1 VSLSFISP
9 RGSLERRWIEFAL
22 LRDNVQ
28 HHLENGVPSPA
39 FANLHRIT
47 EALGGKELELPAKAF
62 REELL
67 KAEPLLKRPV
77 ADLAISLR
85 TRTVVER
92 LWPIPPGA
100 ETKLLKD
107 TPSTSVLDGR
117 ERELAD
123 VFGVLLFGLLRLTE
137 GAADG
142 DGHLTRAAR
151 HA

>member
-28 HHLENGVPSPA
+28 HHLEGGVPTPA
-39 FANLHRIT
+39 FTHLHSIT
-47 EALGGKELELPAKAF
+47 EALGGKELLLPAKAF

-67 KAEPLLKRPV
+67 KAEPLLKKPI
-77 ADLAISLR
+77 AELAVSLR

-107 TPSTSVLDGR
+107 TDSTTVLDGR
-117 ERELAD
+117 EKELTD
-123 VFGVLLFGLLRLTE
+123 VFGVLLYGLLRITE
-137 GAADG
+137 GAAENEKLRVLDI
-142 DGHLTRAAR
+142 
-151 HA
+151 